1 MLKRIV
7 KAVFR
12 KFGLQISKLPR
23 QSESRGD
30 LRPLCFGSYIIHTD
44 NEALI
49 NSYSVYPETNRVITR
64 LVAALVSRNTVVS
77 MIDIGANCGDSA
89 VLAKCGGD
97 IPVLCIEGDSRL
109 AELLHSNLA
118 DFKGITTRQVF
129 LGENQTEVMV
139 NVEKA
144 GWNNT
149 LVTNDPN
156 ATQNIVL
163 ETLDSV
169 AGNWSGLSQLK
180 FVKCDTEGYDVRI
193 LFGGKSTLASQQP
206 VILFEYNREAMAQTG
221 EEGFRVFQFLR
232 ELNYD
237 RLLIY
242 DAFGRFICA
251 TTLEYLDLLR
261 DLHEYA
267 DGKSGKVYY
276 YDILAFSK
284 KDEELAKSF
293 SDAERCHRARL

>member
-1 MLKRIV
+1 MLKKIV
-7 KAVFR
+7 RDAFR
-12 KFGLQISKLPR
+12 KFGLQISKLPH
-23 QSESRGD
+23 QLKSRGD
-30 LRPLCFGSYIIHTD
+30 FRPLQFGPYTIRTD

-49 NSYSVYPETNRVITR
+49 NTYSFHPETNQVITR
-64 LVAALVSRNTVVS
+64 IVAALIFPKAEAS
-77 MIDIGANCGDSA
+77 MIDIGANCGDSS

-97 IPVLCIEGDSRL
+97 IPILCIEGDAQLS
-109 AELLHSNLA
+109 ELLRANLVG
-118 DFKGITTRQVF
+118 FKDITIRQVF
-129 LGENQTEVMV
+129 LGENQTKIMV

-149 LVTNDPN
+149 LVTKDSGG
-156 ATQNIVL
+156 TQSIAL

-169 AGNWSGLSQLK
+169 TGNWSGLSQLR

-193 LFGGKSTLASQQP
+193 LFGGKSLLADRQP
-206 VILFEYNREAMAQTG
+206 VLLFEYNREAMTQTG
-221 EEGFRVFQFLR
+221 EEGFRIFRFLH

-237 RLLIY
+237 KLLIY
-242 DAFGRFICA
+242 DAFGRFICV
-251 TTLEYLDLLR
+251 TTLENLDLLR

-284 KDEELAKSF
+284 KDEELAKKM
-293 SDAERCHRARL
+293 SDAERRHRARL